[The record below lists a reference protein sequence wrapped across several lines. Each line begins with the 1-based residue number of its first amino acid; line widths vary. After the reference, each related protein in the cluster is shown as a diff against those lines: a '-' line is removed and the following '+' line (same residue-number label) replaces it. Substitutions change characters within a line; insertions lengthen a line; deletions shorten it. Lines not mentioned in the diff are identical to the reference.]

1 MSSFLDLCTGLA
13 EKNFETGQVLIE
25 AGTRTGLLYILI
37 QGGVEIVKDDHVI
50 GSINVPGSV
59 FGEISFLLNLP
70 HTATVRAHM
79 PSKFYVTSDP
89 QELFKTHPLAYYHI
103 SVSLAQRIRSLNEYL
118 VEFKTQTTEEE
129 QSPELAA
136 LVEVILHRTA

>member
-13 EKNFETGQVLIE
+13 EKNFETGQVLLE

-59 FGEISFLLNLP
+59 FGAQGELQACPRRRPERSP
-70 HTATVRAHM
+70 GHRGRADRRRRAAGPGKHRSAG
-79 PSKFYVTSDP
+79 PARGRARAFSDP
-89 QELFKTHPLAYYHI
+89 NHWRSQPLSFGHGAD
-103 SVSLAQRIRSLNEYL
+103 LTR
-118 VEFKTQTTEEE
+118 
-129 QSPELAA
+129 
-136 LVEVILHRTA
+136 